1 MLGSYLRRLKNNP
14 KDTVL
19 DTVTYYRQGAVL
31 VNLLL
36 QMATFSMVA
45 NLDILKG
52 LPLWLIFLG
61 IVTCVF
67 PAIVIL
73 GNLDYKHG
81 AYKSQC
87 RVTVRNS
94 PPSATQFKVS
104 LKLLELL
111 PDSKEKQDLMC
122 GIRLEISRV
131 GLS

>member
-1 MLGSYLRRLKNNP
+1 MLGSYLRRLKDNP
-14 KDTVL
+14 KDTIL

-67 PAIVIL
+67 PAIVVL

-81 AYKSQC
+81 TYKSQC

-94 PPSATQFKVS
+94 PPSATQFRVS
-104 LKLLELL
+104 MMLLQSL
-111 PDSKEKQDLMC
+111 PPSKERDEL
-122 GIRLEISRV
+122 IEEIWQWIP
-131 GLS
+131 